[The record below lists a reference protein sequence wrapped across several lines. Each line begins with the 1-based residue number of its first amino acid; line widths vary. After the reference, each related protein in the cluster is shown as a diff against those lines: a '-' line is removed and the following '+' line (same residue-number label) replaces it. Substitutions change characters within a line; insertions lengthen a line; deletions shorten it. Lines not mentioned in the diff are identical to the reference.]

1 MNLTTNHVLK
11 GSISHLY
18 YCAESKELTLFF
30 DDDSMV
36 EITTITKH
44 EMINLVRNFVVCEI
58 GKRTPKESLT
68 SCEIKQLAE
77 VLETL
82 SDYYTDKEEKSND
95 EL

>member
-18 YCAESKELTLFF
+18 YCAEHKELTLFF
-30 DDDSMV
+30 DDESMV

-44 EMINLVRNFVVCEI
+44 EMINLVRNFVVNEI
-58 GKRTPKESLT
+58 GRRTPKESLT

-82 SDYYTDKEEKSND
+82 SDYYTDNKEDSSD
-95 EL
+95 D

>member
-1 MNLTTNHVLK
+1 MKLTTNHVLK

-18 YCAESKELTLFF
+18 YCAEQKELTLFF
-30 DDDSMV
+30 DDESMV
-36 EITTITKH
+36 EITTITKN
-44 EMINLVRNFVVCEI
+44 EMINLVCNFVVNEI

-82 SDYYTDKEEKSND
+82 STYYTDKEEVSSND
-95 EL
+95 